1 MNEYASLLGD
11 AILRHR
17 ARVAEHSARVE
28 AELASKVKSEFIA
41 NMSHELRTP
50 LNAIIGFS
58 KLLSE
63 QDQRRL
69 STTEVADY
77 ANLIHDAAGHLLAVI
92 NNILDISKIQSG
104 KAVMDPREVN
114 LAEVLERVRFL
125 LPPDGRERRR
135 AAGGKHRAAT
145 FRSISGDSV
154 RLRQVFTNL
163 ISNALKFTRSGGSVD
178 VIARRAPDG
187 IIVSVRDTG
196 VGMTAE
202 EIAVALTPFGQ
213 VDASHARWREGT
225 GLGLP
230 IARALVQ
237 LHGGELKIR
246 SRKGCGHH
254 GGGDLP
260 GCIDAAASKRN
271 THCERRARH
280 AVGRTGRDARCRRN
294 RTGRSAASSRSPARK
309 PSFCSTARRARPGAP
324 RRTARHGHADGH
336 RHRRRRS
343 SSPSSRH

>member
-1 MNEYASLLGD
+1 MFSGPFANQKSASLMNEYASLLGD
-11 AILRHR
+11 AVLRHR

-63 QDQRRL
+63 QDQRQL
-69 STTEVADY
+69 SGKEVADY

-104 KAVMDPREVN
+104 KCIVDPREVN
-114 LAEVLERVRFL
+114 LGEVLSASASSFRLMAENAGVL
-125 LPPDGRERRR
+125 LEESLDPDLP
-135 AAGGKHRAAT
+135 HVN
-145 FRSISGDSV
+145 GDGV

-163 ISNALKFTRSGGSVD
+163 ISNALKFTRDGGTVEISAESRGDFVL
-178 VIARRAPDG
+178 AT
-187 IIVSVRDTG
+187 VRDTG
-196 VGMTAE
+196 VGMTPE
-202 EIAVALTPFGQ
+202 EVSVALTPFGQ

-237 LHGGELKIR
+237 LHGGVLSIR
-246 SRKGCGHH
+246 SQKGEGTSVEVRF
-254 GGGDLP
+254 P
-260 GCIDAAASKRN
+260 IPVEDAQDGAS
-271 THCERRARH
+271 HQER
-280 AVGRTGRDARCRRN
+280 
-294 RTGRSAASSRSPARK
+294 PL
-309 PSFCSTARRARPGAP
+309 
-324 RRTARHGHADGH
+324 
-336 RHRRRRS
+336 
-343 SSPSSRH
+343 